1 MSLDKAVTFVVTS
14 SKTLSMVYNGT
25 DESHV
30 LKGIFVNED
39 MRTLM
44 GQKAPCKWFFSL
56 TGDTEDRKLTDL
68 FLGVLLLLAILF
80 TIAGC
85 GFFSV
90 NG

>member
-1 MSLDKAVTFVVTS
+1 MSYSIVPETVVSLDKAVTFVVTS

-44 GQKAPCKWFFSL
+44 GQKAP
-56 TGDTEDRKLTDL
+56 
-68 FLGVLLLLAILF
+68 
-80 TIAGC
+80 
-85 GFFSV
+85 
-90 NG
+90 

>member
-1 MSLDKAVTFVVTS
+1 
-14 SKTLSMVYNGT
+14 MV
-25 DESHV
+25 
-30 LKGIFVNED
+30 
-39 MRTLM
+39 
-44 GQKAPCKWFFSL
+44 FSL